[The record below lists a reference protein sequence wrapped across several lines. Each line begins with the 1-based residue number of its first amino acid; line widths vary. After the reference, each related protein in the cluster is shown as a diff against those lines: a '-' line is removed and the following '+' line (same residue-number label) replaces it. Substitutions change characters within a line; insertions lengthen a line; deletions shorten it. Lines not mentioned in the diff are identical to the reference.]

1 VRTGFWL
8 QIETRNQQ
16 TNTLETTKTRNNQ
29 FGAIIRVF
37 TETLETRKLEMRR
50 EERRDL
56 PMEWMRVRDSSSS
69 FRISI
74 FGRNDYR
81 GGALSLSHS
90 LVLSSHLAETGKG
103 KEMGCRKE
111 KERGERKR

>member
-1 VRTGFWL
+1 
-8 QIETRNQQ
+8 
-16 TNTLETTKTRNNQ
+16 
-29 FGAIIRVF
+29 
-37 TETLETRKLEMRR
+37 MRR

-74 FGRNDYR
+74 FERNDYR

-90 LVLSSHLAETGKG
+90 LVLSSHLAET
-103 KEMGCRKE
+103 RKE
-111 KERGERKR
+111 KGEGGRKGERKEGREGYDMRGPSVSGNFANKTLPLFNID